1 MNQELYHVSAN
12 PHVRDKVTTQNLM
25 FYVILALLP
34 TTIFGFVNF
43 GLSAVINVVV
53 TTATCVIAEYVWQ
66 KLMHKKI
73 TIKDM
78 SAALTGLLL
87 GINLPPQCP
96 YWVGVIGGIF
106 AIIVVKQLFGGLGQ
120 NFMNPALGGR
130 CFLVLSYALPM
141 TNFAYSSSMG
151 SFDAA
156 TMATPLAMVKAGETV
171 NWVDL
176 FIGRHAGTI
185 GETCAVAILA
195 GGLFL
200 IWKKVI
206 SPIIPFAYIGTLAI
220 FVLLF
225 GGHGF
230 DINFMLCHIFGG
242 GVMLGA
248 FFMATDYVT
257 SPITDLGKLIF
268 GIILGVLT
276 GVFRIF
282 GPGAEGVSYAII
294 FSNLLVPLIEKWTVP
309 VAFGKGGKK

>member
-43 GLSAVINVVV
+43 GLSAIINVIV
-53 TTATCVIAEYVWQ
+53 TTATCVIAEYAWQ
-66 KLMHKKI
+66 KLMHKKV
-73 TIKDM
+73 TINDM

-87 GINLPPQCP
+87 GINLPPQAP
-96 YWVGVIGGIF
+96 VWIGVIGGIF

-130 CFLVLSYALPM
+130 CFLVLSFALPM
-141 TNFAYSSSMG
+141 TNWTYNSAFG

-171 NWVDL
+171 NWVDM
-176 FIGRHAGTI
+176 FIGFHGGTI
-185 GETCAVAILA
+185 GETSAVCILI

-206 SPIIPFAYIGTLAI
+206 SPIIPCAYLGTLAL

-230 DINFMLCHIFGG
+230 DMNFVLCHICGG

>member
-12 PHVRDKVTTQNLM
+12 PHVRDKVTTQKLM
-25 FYVILALLP
+25 LYVILALLP
-34 TTIFGFVNF
+34 TTIVGFVNF
-43 GLSAVINVVV
+43 GLSAVINVAV

-73 TIKDM
+73 TIMDL

-87 GINLPPQCP
+87 GINLPPQAP
-96 YWVGVIGGIF
+96 FWIGIIGGIF
-106 AIIVVKQLFGGLGQ
+106 AIIVEKQLFGGLGQ

-141 TNFAYSSSMG
+141 TTFTYSSAMG

-171 NWVDL
+171 NWLDL
-176 FIGRHAGTI
+176 FLGFHAGTI

-206 SPIIPFAYIGTLAI
+206 SPIIPFAYLGTLAI

-230 DINFMLCHIFGG
+230 DLNFMLCHIFGG

-309 VAFGKGGKK
+309 TAFGKGGKK

>member
-43 GLSAVINVVV
+43 GLSAIINVVV
-53 TTATCVIAEYVWQ
+53 TTATCVIAEYAWQ

-73 TIKDM
+73 TVSDM

-87 GINLPPQCP
+87 GINLPPQAP
-96 YWVGVIGGIF
+96 VWIGVIGGIF

-130 CFLVLSYALPM
+130 CFLVLSFALPM
-141 TNFAYSSSMG
+141 TNWTYNSAFG

-171 NWVDL
+171 NWVDM
-176 FIGRHAGTI
+176 FIGFHGGTI
-185 GETCAVAILA
+185 GETSAVCILI

-206 SPIIPFAYIGTLAI
+206 SPIIPCAYLGTLAL

-230 DINFMLCHIFGG
+230 DMNFVLCHICGG

>member
-34 TTIFGFVNF
+34 TTIFGIFNF
-43 GLSAVINVVV
+43 GLSALINVVI

-73 TIKDM
+73 TINDM

-87 GINLPPQCP
+87 GINLPPQAP
-96 YWVGVIGGIF
+96 YWIGVIGGVF

-130 CFLVLSYALPM
+130 CFLVLSYALHM
-141 TNFAYSSSMG
+141 TNFTYSE
-151 SFDAA
+151 FDAA
-156 TMATPLAMVKAGETV
+156 TMATPLAMVKAGEAV
-171 NWVDL
+171 NWLDL

-185 GETCAVAILA
+185 GETSAVCILI

-206 SPIIPFAYIGTLAI
+206 SPMIPCAYLGTLAL
-220 FVLLF
+220 FVILF
-225 GGHGF
+225 GGRGL
-230 DINFMLCHIFGG
+230 DLNFVLCHICGG

-309 VAFGKGGKK
+309 AAFGMKKGGKK

>member
-43 GLSAVINVVV
+43 GLSAVINVVI
-53 TTATCVIAEYVWQ
+53 TTATCVIAEYAWQ

-73 TIKDM
+73 TINDM

-87 GINLPPQCP
+87 GINLPPQAP
-96 YWVGVIGGIF
+96 FWIGIIGGVV

-130 CFLVLSYALPM
+130 CFLVLSFALPM
-141 TNFAYSSSMG
+141 TNWTYNSAFG

-171 NWVDL
+171 NWMDM
-176 FIGRHAGTI
+176 FIGFHGGTI
-185 GETCAVAILA
+185 GETSAVCILI

-206 SPIIPFAYIGTLAI
+206 SPIIPCAYLGTLAL

-225 GGHGF
+225 GGHGL
-230 DINFMLCHIFGG
+230 DMNFVLCHICGG

-309 VAFGKGGKK
+309 TAFGKGGKK

>member
-43 GLSAVINVVV
+43 GLSAIINVVV
-53 TTATCVIAEYVWQ
+53 TTATCVIAEYAWQ
-66 KLMHKKI
+66 KLMHKKV
-73 TIKDM
+73 TINDM

-87 GINLPPQCP
+87 GINLPPQAP
-96 YWVGVIGGIF
+96 VWIGVIGGIF

-130 CFLVLSYALPM
+130 CFLVLSFALPM
-141 TNFAYSSSMG
+141 TNWTYNSAFG

-171 NWVDL
+171 NWVDM
-176 FIGRHAGTI
+176 FIGFHGGTI
-185 GETCAVAILA
+185 GETSAVCILI

-206 SPIIPFAYIGTLAI
+206 SPIIPCAYLGTLAL

-230 DINFMLCHIFGG
+230 DMNFVLCHICGG

>member
-43 GLSAVINVVV
+43 GLSAVINVVI

-206 SPIIPFAYIGTLAI
+206 SPIIPFAYLGTLAI

-230 DINFMLCHIFGG
+230 DLNFMLCHIFGG

>member
-43 GLSAVINVVV
+43 GLSAVINVVI
-53 TTATCVIAEYVWQ
+53 TTATCVIAEYAWQ
-66 KLMHKKI
+66 KLMHKKV
-73 TIKDM
+73 TINDM

-87 GINLPPQCP
+87 GINLPPQAP
-96 YWVGVIGGIF
+96 YWIGIIGGVV

-130 CFLVLSYALPM
+130 CFLVLSFALPM
-141 TNFAYSSSMG
+141 TNWTYNSAFG

-171 NWVDL
+171 NWVDMFL
-176 FIGRHAGTI
+176 GFHGGTI
-185 GETCAVAILA
+185 GETSALCILI

-206 SPIIPFAYIGTLAI
+206 SPIIPCAYLGTLAL

-230 DINFMLCHIFGG
+230 DMNFVLCHICGG

-309 VAFGKGGKK
+309 TAFGKGGKK

>member
-43 GLSAVINVVV
+43 GLSAIINVVV
-53 TTATCVIAEYVWQ
+53 TTATCVIAEYAWQ

-73 TIKDM
+73 TVSDM

-87 GINLPPQCP
+87 GINLPPQAP
-96 YWVGVIGGIF
+96 VWIGVIGGIF

-130 CFLVLSYALPM
+130 CFLVLSFALPM
-141 TNFAYSSSMG
+141 TNWTYNSAFG

-171 NWVDL
+171 NWVDM
-176 FIGRHAGTI
+176 FIGFHGGTI
-185 GETCAVAILA
+185 GETSAVCILI

-206 SPIIPFAYIGTLAI
+206 SPIIPCAYLGTLAL

-225 GGHGF
+225 G
-230 DINFMLCHIFGG
+230 
-242 GVMLGA
+242 
-248 FFMATDYVT
+248 
-257 SPITDLGKLIF
+257 
-268 GIILGVLT
+268 
-276 GVFRIF
+276 
-282 GPGAEGVSYAII
+282 
-294 FSNLLVPLIEKWTVP
+294 
-309 VAFGKGGKK
+309 